1 MENLYYGATSHSAED
16 LDETFDLRRNSRS
29 DILSIPTLM
38 EQDHE
43 QS

>member
-1 MENLYYGATSHSAED
+1 MENLDYGATSHSAED
-16 LDETFDLRRNSRS
+16 LDETFDLPRNSRS

-38 EQDHE
+38 EQNHE